1 MSTAL
6 SYVERNS
13 VIHHMTGT
21 TKLFFFLFW
30 SIAAMIT
37 YDTRILVGMFLFGCI
52 LFKISKLKWKEISFA
67 LIFMFT
73 LMAINIV
80 GIYIFAPEQG
90 VEIYGTRHVV
100 AELFWRY
107 SITLE
112 QLFYMFNFLMKYMA
126 VIPIALLFIM
136 TTNPSEFAASMNK
149 IGISYRVG
157 YAVAIALRYIP
168 DIQRDYREISQAQQ
182 ARGISLGK
190 DEKTLDR
197 IKNSAAILF
206 PLVLSSIQRIE
217 TISNAMELRGFG
229 KHKKRTWI
237 MARPMAKRDY
247 IGIVISIAIL
257 TLSVAMIIVNGGRYF
272 NPFMA

>member
-1 MSTAL
+1 MSTVL
-6 SYVERNS
+6 SYVDRDS
-13 VIHHMTGT
+13 VIHKMTGT

-37 YDTRILVGMFLFGCI
+37 YDTRVLVGMFLLGCI
-52 LFKISKLKWKEISFA
+52 FFKISKLKWKEISFA

-73 LMAINIV
+73 LMAINII

-90 VEIYGTRHVV
+90 VEIYGTRHEL
-100 AELFWRY
+100 AHLFWRY
-107 SITLE
+107 SVTAE

-168 DIQRDYREISQAQQ
+168 DVQRDYREISQAQQ

-190 DEKTLDR
+190 EEKTLDR

-237 MARPMAKRDY
+237 MEKPMVKRDY
-247 IGIVISIAIL
+247 VGIILGIVI
-257 TLSVAMIIVNGGRYF
+257 MIISITMMFVNGGRYY
-272 NPFMA
+272 NPFV

>member
-1 MSTAL
+1 MSTVL
-6 SYVERNS
+6 SYVDRDS
-13 VIHHMTGT
+13 VIHKMTGT

-37 YDTRILVGMFLFGCI
+37 YDTRVLVGMFLLGCI
-52 LFKISKLKWKEISFA
+52 FFKISKLKWKEISFA

-73 LMAINIV
+73 LMAINII

-90 VEIYGTRHVV
+90 VEIYGTRH
-100 AELFWRY
+100 ELTHLFWRY
-107 SITLE
+107 SVTAE

-168 DIQRDYREISQAQQ
+168 DVQRDYREISQAQQ

-190 DEKTLDR
+190 EEKTLDR

-237 MARPMAKRDY
+237 MEKSMVKRDY
-247 IGIVISIAIL
+247 AGIVLGIVI
-257 TLSVAMIIVNGGRYF
+257 MIISVTMMFVNGGRYY
-272 NPFMA
+272 NPFV

>member
-1 MSTAL
+1 
-6 SYVERNS
+6 
-13 VIHHMTGT
+13 
-21 TKLFFFLFW
+21 
-30 SIAAMIT
+30 MIT
-37 YDTRILVGMFLFGCI
+37 YDTRVLVGMFLLGCI
-52 LFKISKLKWKEISFA
+52 FFKISKLKWKEISFA

-73 LMAINIV
+73 LMAINII
-80 GIYIFAPEQG
+80 GIYVFAPEQG
-90 VEIYGTRHVV
+90 VEIYGTRHVLTQ
-100 AELFWRY
+100 LFWRY
-107 SITLE
+107 SVTTE

-126 VIPIALLFIM
+126 VIPVALLFIM
-136 TTNPSEFAASMNK
+136 STNPSEFAASMSK

-168 DIQRDYREISQAQQ
+168 DVQRDYREISQAQQ

-229 KHKKRTWI
+229 KYKKRTWI
-237 MARPMAKRDY
+237 MERPMAQKDY
-247 IGIVISIAIL
+247 VGIAVGAVIMIISI
-257 TLSVAMIIVNGGRYF
+257 TMMFVNGGRYY
-272 NPFMA
+272 NPFV

>member
-1 MSTAL
+1 MSTVL
-6 SYVERNS
+6 SYVERDS
-13 VIHHMTGT
+13 IIHKMTGT

-37 YDTRILVGMFLFGCI
+37 YDTRVLVGMFLLGCVF
-52 LFKISKLKWKEISFA
+52 FKISKLKWKEISFA

-73 LMAINIV
+73 LMAINII

-90 VEIYGTRHVV
+90 VEIYGTRH
-100 AELFWRY
+100 ELTHLFWRY
-107 SITLE
+107 SVTAE

-168 DIQRDYREISQAQQ
+168 DVQRDYREISQAQQ

-190 DEKTLDR
+190 EEKTLDR

-237 MARPMAKRDY
+237 MEKSMVKRDY
-247 IGIVISIAIL
+247 AGIVLGIVI
-257 TLSVAMIIVNGGRYF
+257 MIISVTMMFVNGGRYY
-272 NPFMA
+272 NPFV

>member
-30 SIAAMIT
+30 SIAAMVT

>member
-1 MSTAL
+1 MSTVL
-6 SYVERNS
+6 SYVDRDS
-13 VIHHMTGT
+13 VIHKMTGT

-37 YDTRILVGMFLFGCI
+37 YDTRVLVGMFLLGCI
-52 LFKISKLKWKEISFA
+52 FFEISKLKWKEISFA

-73 LMAINIV
+73 LMAINII

-90 VEIYGTRHVV
+90 VEIYGTRH
-100 AELFWRY
+100 ELTHLFWRY
-107 SITLE
+107 SVTAE

-168 DIQRDYREISQAQQ
+168 DVQRDYREISQAQQ

-190 DEKTLDR
+190 EEKTLDR

-237 MARPMAKRDY
+237 MEKSMVKRDY
-247 IGIVISIAIL
+247 AGIILGIVI
-257 TLSVAMIIVNGGRYF
+257 MIISITMMFVNGGRYY
-272 NPFMA
+272 NPFV

>member
-1 MSTAL
+1 MSAIL
-6 SYVERNS
+6 SYVERDS
-13 VIHHMTGT
+13 VIHKMTGT

-37 YDTRILVGMFLFGCI
+37 YDTRVLVGMFLLGCVF
-52 LFKISKLKWKEISFA
+52 FKISKLKWNEISFA

-73 LMAINIV
+73 LMAINII
-80 GIYIFAPEQG
+80 GIYVFAPEQG
-90 VEIYGTRHVV
+90 VEIYGTRHEL
-100 AELFWRY
+100 AHLFWRY
-107 SITLE
+107 SVTAE

-168 DIQRDYREISQAQQ
+168 DVQRDYREISQAQQ

-190 DEKTLDR
+190 EEKTLDR
-197 IKNSAAILF
+197 IRNSAAILF

-237 MARPMAKRDY
+237 MERSMVKRDY
-247 IGIVISIAIL
+247 AGIVLGIVI
-257 TLSVAMIIVNGGRYF
+257 MIISVTMMFVNGGRYY
-272 NPFMA
+272 NPFV

>member
-1 MSTAL
+1 MSTVL
-6 SYVERNS
+6 SYVDRDS
-13 VIHHMTGT
+13 VIHKMTGT

-37 YDTRILVGMFLFGCI
+37 YDTRVLVGMFLLGCI
-52 LFKISKLKWKEISFA
+52 FFKISKLKWKEISFA

-73 LMAINIV
+73 LMAINII
-80 GIYIFAPEQG
+80 GIYVFAPEQG
-90 VEIYGTRHVV
+90 VEIYGTRHEL
-100 AELFWRY
+100 AHLFWRY
-107 SITLE
+107 SVTAE

-168 DIQRDYREISQAQQ
+168 DVQRDYREISQAQQ

-190 DEKTLDR
+190 EEKTLDR
-197 IKNSAAILF
+197 IRNSAAILF

-237 MARPMAKRDY
+237 MERSMVKRDY
-247 IGIVISIAIL
+247 AGIVLGIVI
-257 TLSVAMIIVNGGRYF
+257 MIISVTMMFVNGGRYY
-272 NPFMA
+272 NPFV

>member
-1 MSTAL
+1 MSTVL
-6 SYVERNS
+6 SYVDRDS
-13 VIHHMTGT
+13 VIHKMTGT

-37 YDTRILVGMFLFGCI
+37 YDTRVLVGMFLLGCVF
-52 LFKISKLKWKEISFA
+52 FKISKLKWKEISFA

-73 LMAINIV
+73 LMAINII

-90 VEIYGTRHVV
+90 VEIYGTRH
-100 AELFWRY
+100 ELTHLFWRY
-107 SITLE
+107 SVTTE

-126 VIPIALLFIM
+126 FIPIALLFIM

-168 DIQRDYREISQAQQ
+168 DVQRDYREISQAQQ

-190 DEKTLDR
+190 EEKTLDR

-237 MARPMAKRDY
+237 MEKPMVKRDY
-247 IGIVISIAIL
+247 AGIILGIVI
-257 TLSVAMIIVNGGRYF
+257 MIISVTMMFVNGGRYY
-272 NPFMA
+272 NPLV

>member
-6 SYVERNS
+6 SYVERDS

-30 SIAAMIT
+30 SVAAMIT
-37 YDTRILVGMFLFGCI
+37 YDTRVLVGMFLFGCV

-107 SITLE
+107 SVTLE

-157 YAVAIALRYIP
+157 YSVAIALRYIP

-237 MARPMAKRDY
+237 MAKPMEKRDY
-247 IGIVISIAIL
+247 AGIVISIAIL
-257 TLSVAMIIVNGGRYF
+257 TVSIVMIIVNGGRYY
-272 NPFMA
+272 NPFI

>member
-1 MSTAL
+1 MSTVL
-6 SYVERNS
+6 SYVERDS
-13 VIHHMTGT
+13 VIHKMTGT

-37 YDTRILVGMFLFGCI
+37 YDTRALVGMFLLGCVF
-52 LFKISKLKWKEISFA
+52 FKISKLKWKEISFA

-73 LMAINIV
+73 LMAINII

-90 VEIYGTRHVV
+90 VEIYGTRHEL
-100 AELFWRY
+100 AHLFWRY
-107 SITLE
+107 SVTAE

-168 DIQRDYREISQAQQ
+168 DVQRDYREISQAQQ

-190 DEKTLDR
+190 EEKTLDR

-237 MARPMAKRDY
+237 MEKSMVKRDY
-247 IGIVISIAIL
+247 AGIVFGIVI
-257 TLSVAMIIVNGGRYF
+257 MIISVTMMFVNGGRYY
-272 NPFMA
+272 NPFV

>member
-1 MSTAL
+1 MSTVL
-6 SYVERNS
+6 SYVERDS
-13 VIHHMTGT
+13 VIHKMTGT

-37 YDTRILVGMFLFGCI
+37 YDTRVLVGMFLLGCI
-52 LFKISKLKWKEISFA
+52 FFKISKLKWKEISFA

-73 LMAINIV
+73 LMAINII

-90 VEIYGTRHVV
+90 VEIYGTRHVL
-100 AELFWRY
+100 AHLFWRY
-107 SITLE
+107 SVTVE

-168 DIQRDYREISQAQQ
+168 DVQRDYREISQAQQ

-190 DEKTLDR
+190 EEKTLDR

-237 MARPMAKRDY
+237 MEKPMVKRDY
-247 IGIVISIAIL
+247 AGIILGIVI
-257 TLSVAMIIVNGGRYF
+257 MIISITMMFVNGGRYY
-272 NPFMA
+272 NPFV

>member
-1 MSTAL
+1 MSAVL
-6 SYVERNS
+6 SYIERDS
-13 VIHHMTGT
+13 VIHKMTGT

-37 YDTRILVGMFLFGCI
+37 YDTRVLVGMFLLGCI
-52 LFKISKLKWKEISFA
+52 FFKISKLKWREISFA

-73 LMAINIV
+73 LMAINII
-80 GIYIFAPEQG
+80 GIYVFAPEQG
-90 VEIYGTRHVV
+90 VEIYGTRHVLTQ
-100 AELFWRY
+100 LFWRY
-107 SITLE
+107 SVTTE

-126 VIPIALLFIM
+126 VIPVALLFIM
-136 TTNPSEFAASMNK
+136 STNPSEFAASMSK

-168 DIQRDYREISQAQQ
+168 DVQRDYREISQAQQ

-229 KHKKRTWI
+229 KYKKRTWI
-237 MARPMAKRDY
+237 MERPMAQKDY
-247 IGIVISIAIL
+247 VGIAVGAVIMIISI
-257 TLSVAMIIVNGGRYF
+257 TMMFVNGGRYY
-272 NPFMA
+272 NPFV